1 MVKFIIKRILL
12 SIPIFIVLTFAV
24 FLLSNMAPGSPVD
37 VIAAETDLSPEAY
50 AALEHSLGLDKPLV
64 VRYALWLG
72 NMLRGDMGLSSRTQT
87 SVWEMIAARLVPSLM
102 LTMTGMIIAIIISIP
117 LGVLAAYKPYCIWD
131 NISSAISFLGTSTPG
146 FLICLCGIYFFC
158 VKLNILPSQGMYTVG
173 AEKSFGDLMR
183 HLLMPACIVAFQLM
197 GNLIKQTRSNVL
209 EVLNEN
215 YIKTARSKGIREN
228 TVIIRHALRNA
239 LIPII
244 TVISLNIPFLIGGT
258 VVVEKIFGWPGIGS
272 LLTDSINYKDYNPI
286 MGVAVVI
293 CIVVLISNILLDIL
307 YSVLD
312 PRIGRK

>member
-1 MVKFIIKRILL
+1 MLKFIIKRILL
-12 SIPIFIVLTFAV
+12 SVPIFIGLTFAV

-72 NMLRGDMGLSSRTQT
+72 DMLRGDMGLSSRTQT
-87 SVWEMIAARLVPSLM
+87 SVWDMIAARLGPSLM
-102 LTMTGMIIAIIISIP
+102 LTMTGLCIAIAVSIP
-117 LGVLAAYKPYCIWD
+117 LGVMAAYKPYSIWD
-131 NISSAISFLGTSTPG
+131 NISSVISFLGTSTPG
-146 FLICLCGIYFFC
+146 FLICLCGIYIFC

-173 AEKSFGDLMR
+173 ADKNFWDLMR
-183 HLLMPACIVAFQLM
+183 HLLMPACIVGFQLM

-209 EVLNEN
+209 EVMNEN

-228 TVIIRHALRNA
+228 AVIIRHALRNA

-293 CIVVLISNILLDIL
+293 CVVVLLSNILLDVL
-307 YSVLD
+307 YSFLD